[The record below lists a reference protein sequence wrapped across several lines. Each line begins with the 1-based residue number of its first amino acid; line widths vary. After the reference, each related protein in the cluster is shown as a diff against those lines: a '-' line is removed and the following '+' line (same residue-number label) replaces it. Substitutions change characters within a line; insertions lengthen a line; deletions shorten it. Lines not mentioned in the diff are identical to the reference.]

1 MALCYGSTA
10 RFQVPTRQA
19 GIVRDCLGKETLLH
33 MTRYTGNHCPVC
45 EQAFTDEDDIV
56 VCPDCGTPYH
66 RACWQK
72 VGVCMHRSEHAAG
85 FEWQPEI
92 GPEAEK
98 AAHEATC
105 PNCGTHNTPGAA
117 RCSHCGCPLP
127 KDGTS
132 AGKPEPEE
140 PVPIYA
146 RDSAPA
152 RNAPGPHIDAYGTD
166 ENGGIY
172 RRELG
177 PEDTIDGIKAKDW
190 AAYVGRSPMYYLMQ
204 FFRMS
209 MTKQKVAVCLSA
221 FVFGPAYLFYRKMWK
236 EGFLT
241 AALTVALSIPSFMEI
256 IAAFNPSLF
265 GSLPLGWLPVAAN
278 VCAVAS
284 WALNIILG
292 LFAVSWY
299 RSESKKNI
307 DRIYSDYPEGDARTD
322 ALLQKGGTN
331 LLAALL
337 YIGVLLLVAS
347 LVVNLAGPNFVQ
359 YAMATMG
366 Y

>member
-1 MALCYGSTA
+1 
-10 RFQVPTRQA
+10 
-19 GIVRDCLGKETLLH
+19 

-45 EQAFTDEDDIV
+45 EQAFTDTDDIV

-66 RACWQK
+66 RDCWKK
-72 VGVCMHRSEHAAG
+72 VGACMHRSEHAAG

-92 GPEAEK
+92 GPEAVK

-105 PNCGTHNTPGAA
+105 PNCGTRNTPGAA

-127 KDGTS
+127 RSEADS
-132 AGKPEPEE
+132 ADAAKPEEQ
-140 PVPIYA
+140 VPIYA
-146 RDSAPA
+146 RDPSAVNNRSA
-152 RNAPGPHIDAYGTD
+152 APGPHIETYSADR
-166 ENGGIY
+166 EGGIY
-172 RRELG
+172 RREIG

-190 AAYVGRSPMYYLMQ
+190 AAYVGRSLMQ

-209 MTKQKVAVCLSA
+209 ITNRKAAVCLSA
-221 FVFGPAYLFYRKMWK
+221 FLFGPAYLFYRKMWK
-236 EGFLT
+236 EGLLT
-241 AALTVALSIPSFMEI
+241 AVLTIVLSIPTFIEI
-256 IAAFNPSLF
+256 ISVFNPSLL
-265 GSLPLGWLPVAAN
+265 GAMPLGWLPVAVN

-299 RSESKKNI
+299 RREAKKNI
-307 DRIYSDYPEGDARTD
+307 DRIYADYPDGEARTD

-337 YIGVLLLVAS
+337 YFGIMLLLAS
-347 LVVNLAGPNFVQ
+347 LVINLAGPGFVQ
-359 YAMATMG
+359 YAMSISG

>member
-1 MALCYGSTA
+1 
-10 RFQVPTRQA
+10 
-19 GIVRDCLGKETLLH
+19 

-72 VGVCMHRSEHAAG
+72 VGACMHKSEHAAG
-85 FEWQPEI
+85 FEWQPEF

-105 PNCGTHNTPGAA
+105 PNCGTHNQPGAA

-127 KDGTS
+127 RSDADS
-132 AGKPEPEE
+132 ADAAKPEEQ
-140 PVPIYA
+140 VPIYA
-146 RDSAPA
+146 RDPSAVNNRSA
-152 RNAPGPHIDAYGTD
+152 APGPHIETYSADR
-166 ENGGIY
+166 EGGIY
-172 RRELG
+172 RREIG

-190 AAYVGRSPMYYLMQ
+190 AAYVGCSPMYYLMQ

-209 MTKQKVAVCLSA
+209 ITNRKAAVCLSA
-221 FVFGPAYLFYRKMWK
+221 FLFGPAYLFYRKMWK
-236 EGFLT
+236 EGLLT
-241 AALTVALSIPSFMEI
+241 AILTIVLSIPTFIEI
-256 IAAFNPSLF
+256 ISVFNPSLL
-265 GSLPLGWLPVAAN
+265 GAMPLGWLPAAVN

-299 RSESKKNI
+299 RREAKKNI
-307 DRIYSDYPEGDARTD
+307 DRIYADYPDGEARTD

-337 YIGVLLLVAS
+337 YFGIMLLLAS
-347 LVVNLAGPNFVQ
+347 LVINLAGPGFVQ
-359 YAMATMG
+359 YAMSISG